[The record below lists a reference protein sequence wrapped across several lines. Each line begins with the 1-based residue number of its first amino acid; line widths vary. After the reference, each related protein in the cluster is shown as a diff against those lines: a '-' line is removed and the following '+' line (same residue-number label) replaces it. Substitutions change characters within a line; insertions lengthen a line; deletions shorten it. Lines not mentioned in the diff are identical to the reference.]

1 MSAAAEVGEI
11 VEEKGQNSEVQT
23 QELKFSFTYKYYKN
37 PTEFIIIEIRGILQN
52 IYNLCKLFAHYS
64 NANVTYFFLFQHIK
78 NYLLRFKN
86 CNFQFYNI

>member
-52 IYNLCKLFAHYS
+52 IIIYVNYVHIIQMAML
-64 NANVTYFFLFQHIK
+64 NIFFISAYKELSIMF
-78 NYLLRFKN
+78 
-86 CNFQFYNI
+86 